1 MDPQSFFHV
10 AIKVADPDSAAT
22 FYTEHLGAEV
32 LERRRADE
40 SDDPLAVDAV
50 VLEIADKR
58 VYLFDRAPYEA
69 AGLVEELPNGFLHFG
84 YVVED
89 IEDAFR
95 EIENADCEI
104 VMEPTAYGDK
114 KIAFFV
120 APGGIRIELI
130 QPAD

>member
-1 MDPQSFFHV
+1 MNPQSFFHV
-10 AIKVADPDSAAT
+10 AIKVDDPESAAT
-22 FYTEHLGAEV
+22 FYTEHLDAEM
-32 LERRRADE
+32 LERRQGTE

-50 VLEIADKR
+50 VLEVADKR

-69 AGLVEELPNGFLHFG
+69 AGLVDELPNGFLHFG
-84 YVVED
+84 YVVEN

-95 EIENADCEI
+95 EIQNAGREI